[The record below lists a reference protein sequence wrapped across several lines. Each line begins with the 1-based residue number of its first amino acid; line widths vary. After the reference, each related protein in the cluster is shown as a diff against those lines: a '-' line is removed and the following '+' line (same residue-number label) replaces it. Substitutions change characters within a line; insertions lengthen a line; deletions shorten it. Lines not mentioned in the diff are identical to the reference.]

1 MATVLQAL
9 GELLTLQHFL
19 FLWLGVLIGLVV
31 GIVPGMGGAAG
42 MALLLPFVYGMNQT
56 SALAL
61 MMGMLSTT
69 ATGDTFPSILMGIP
83 GGSSS
88 ATVLDGFPLARQ
100 GHAARALSAAF
111 SASLLGGLVG
121 AAVLTLCVFIAR
133 PLILGIGMGE
143 QLLLILLALSMVG
156 SLTGSS
162 PLKGLAACGL
172 GLLVGTVGTAPA
184 TGELRNTLGTTYLS
198 DGIPLVV
205 LALGIFA
212 MPEVIDLLRQRSA
225 IANVETL
232 GSGWREG
239 ITDTLKQWWLMLRV
253 SAIGSLIGIMPGV
266 GASTAD
272 WLAYGHVVQSSRDKS
287 MFGKGDIRGVIAP
300 EAANHAVRGGDLVPT
315 LFLGIPGSGSMALL
329 LGAFVLIG
337 LEPGFQMVGPHL
349 DLTFVII
356 WSLALANVF
365 GAVIAIVLAGPI
377 AKITLIRYALLAPLI
392 IVIMVFTA
400 YQATQSWGDV
410 VALVLLMAIGVY
422 MKRFD
427 WPRPALV
434 VGYVL
439 SSGLEASSYQTAQVY
454 GLTFLERPQSMLIAA
469 LVLLSIAAGVRNA
482 WKSRG
487 AAVQSDR
494 AVGKPKTRV
503 PQLVFTG
510 LVTCAVGRGVY
521 SISGTAY
528 LTRLFPTAVGIATLL
543 LLAAVLL
550 RQIMADAMSPILAD
564 FDQSHQ
570 ALYAGQPS
578 KYIYFGWIVLFLAL
592 IWLLG
597 FTLASAIFVIAMI
610 SVECGPPFFRS
621 VIFGVGTVGVLAAF
635 SYLLYIHYPEGLLP
649 DYLGLPWWL
658 S

>member
-1 MATVLQAL
+1 MAVVLQAL
-9 GELLTLQHFL
+9 GELLTFQHFL
-19 FLWLGVLIGLVV
+19 YLWLGVLIGLVV

-42 MALLLPFVYGMNQT
+42 MALLLPFVYGMEQA
-56 SALAL
+56 SALSL

-121 AAVLTLCVFIAR
+121 AIVLTLCVFIAR

-143 QLLLILLALSMVG
+143 QLLLIVLALSMVG
-156 SLTGSS
+156 SLTGNS
-162 PLKGLAACGL
+162 PLKGLAGCGI
-172 GLLVGTVGTAPA
+172 GLFIGTIGSAPA
-184 TGELRNTLGTTYLS
+184 TGELRNTFQTTYLS
-198 DGIPLVV
+198 DGVPLVV
-205 LALGIFA
+205 LALGFFA
-212 MPEVIDLLRQRSA
+212 MPEIIDLMRQRSS
-225 IANVETL
+225 IAEVKTL

-239 ITDTLKQWWLMLRV
+239 ITDTLKEWWLMLRV
-253 SAIGSLIGIMPGV
+253 SAIGSVIGIMPGV

-377 AKITLIRYALLAPLI
+377 AKVTLIRYAYLAPLI
-392 IVIMVFTA
+392 IVLMFFTA
-400 YQATQSWGDV
+400 YQATQDWGDILTLV
-410 VALVLLMAIGVY
+410 VLMVIGLY

-434 VGYVL
+434 VGFVL
-439 SSGLEASSYQTAQVY
+439 SQGLEASSYQTVQVY
-454 GLTFLERPQSMLIAA
+454 GLRFMERPQAMVIAA
-469 LVLLSIAAGVRNA
+469 LVVASVAAGVWGAVRNRL
-482 WKSRG
+482 KT
-487 AAVQSDR
+487 AAIERETSPPVN
-494 AVGKPKTRV
+494 RV
-503 PQLVFTG
+503 PQVVFTG
-510 LVTCAVGRGVY
+510 ALIGALGWGIY
-521 SISGTAY
+521 SISASAY
-528 LTRLFPTAVGIATLL
+528 LTKLFPTTVGFVTLALL
-543 LLAAVLL
+543 LLVFI
-550 RQIMADAMSPILAD
+550 RQMVVSNSSGILAD
-564 FDQSHQ
+564 LEYSERH
-570 ALYAGQPS
+570 LYEGQPG
-578 KYIYFGWIVLFLAL
+578 KFVYLGWIALFVAM
-592 IWLLG
+592 IWFFG
-597 FTLASAIFVIAMI
+597 FTIAAAALVVSMI
-610 SVECGPPFFRS
+610 WKECGPPYSRGIIIGAAT
-621 VIFGVGTVGVLAAF
+621 VIVLWLLA
-635 SYLLYIHYPEGLLP
+635 YLLYLRYPEGLLP
-649 DYLGLPWWL
+649 EYFGLPWWL
-658 S
+658 Q